1 MKNFTKEMITVQG
14 GRMDGY
20 WVHVLINYFFS
31 YAIYFPIV
39 RIINSLRFLQITI
52 QLLCNMTQET
62 NKCQLS
68 ELIVTDSLFPW

>member
-1 MKNFTKEMITVQG
+1 MKNFTKEMITVRG

-20 WVHVLINYFFS
+20 WVHVLINFFFPTQ
-31 YAIYFPIV
+31 YIFPIV
-39 RIINSLRFLQITI
+39 RIINSLHFLQITI
-52 QLLCNMTQET
+52 QLLCNMNQET